1 MKAKP
6 TVVQFID
13 SLFRGGAQKVVVD
26 IVEALPDCNH
36 VVCYWS
42 NENDL
47 REELEKLGVTLVR
60 IPFYGMWSFPYTW
73 IRFFM
78 LIRKYRPEFIHS
90 HMFVPNLLVRMM
102 PRYGFTTLAT
112 YHGECFEGSGWKA
125 SMTRWLERIFL
136 YRTDKL
142 IAVSRYIKEYLI
154 VRLETKRDI
163 EIVYNFGKAGPIAF
177 LIPYLP
183 LRIVA
188 TSNNHPYKN
197 YPLLLNAMQQLKDEP
212 VFLDIYGHGMQNI
225 KDLANKLDL
234 KNVSFKGVV
243 ANLDQILPM
252 YNTYVITSN
261 SGEGF
266 SLSLLEAMNSGLPV
280 VCSNLPQFLEAVGS
294 DALIF
299 SKNSEVELVDCIKRL
314 IQDPKLIGRFSLGSK
329 SRAQLF
335 SKTIFVDH
343 MRAIY
348 GRV

>member
-1 MKAKP
+1 MRPKA

-47 REELEKLGVTLVR
+47 RAELERLGVTLVR
-60 IPFYGMWSFPYTW
+60 IPFYGMWSLPYSW
-73 IRFFM
+73 IKFYM

-90 HMFVPNLLVRMM
+90 HMFVPNLLVRMV
-102 PRYGFTTLAT
+102 PRTGFTTLAT

-125 SMTRWLERIFL
+125 SMTRWLERIL
-136 YRTDKL
+136 LHRTDKL
-142 IAVSRYIKEYLI
+142 IAVSQYIKEYLI
-154 VRLETKRDI
+154 TRLPTSRQI
-163 EIVYNFGKAGPIAF
+163 EVVFNFGKTGPNA
-177 LIPYLP
+177 LLTPYLP

-197 YPLLLNAMQQLKDEP
+197 YPLLLSAMQEFKDEP
-212 VFLDIYGHGMQNI
+212 VFLDIYGHGMQSL
-225 KDLANKLDL
+225 KDLANKLGL

-243 ANLDQILPM
+243 SNLDQFLPT

-266 SLSLLEAMNSGLPV
+266 SLSLLEAMNSGLPI

-299 SKNSEVELVDCIKRL
+299 SKDSELELVDCIKRL
-314 IQDPKLIGRFSLGSK
+314 IKDPNLIVRLSGGSK

-335 SKTIFVDH
+335 SKTRFTDH
-343 MRAIY
+343 IRAIY
-348 GRV
+348 DRV